1 MLKKYLIGATIAF
14 TVVGFTLIQRDHTL
28 PSPDPDNGGLF
39 MPEGFVAKVVIDSVG
54 STRHIAVNS
63 NGDIYAKLRSSRAG
77 QGGTIGMRDTDKD
90 GRVDSVVRFGDYVDV
105 GGSAVGVTIHNGYL
119 YTSTVKQVLRN
130 KLKPG
135 ELVPSSETEVV
146 LTDMDPN
153 VARNWHT
160 TKPLGFD
167 KKGNMYVP
175 FGSPSDAGQDITKYG
190 PIGIPNGTGLDPS
203 PELVKHGGI
212 WKFDAN
218 KLNQTQDDG
227 VRFATGIRSVVGMT
241 WNDQDDNLYAVMNG
255 IDNFHTIYPDMYT
268 PWQAAVLPSE
278 PLLRVKEGDD
288 YGWPYAYYDHML
300 RKNVL
305 QPGYGGNSK
314 ATEGRAAKF
323 DLPVMGF
330 PGHWAPMDV
339 LFYKG
344 NQFPARYKK
353 GAFVALHGSTDRSP
367 YPQAG
372 YIVCF
377 VPFNEDGTA
386 QPWEVF
392 ADGFA
397 GVDTIVNTSDAKYR
411 PMGLAEG
418 PDGSLY
424 LSESNKGKIW
434 RVMFKGDMAKFG
446 TAQLA
451 KMEQRKATRS
461 YIKDPDPVKDH
472 LNRGDKLY
480 GSILYKTYCASC
492 HQGDGKGDGSRF
504 PPLAGS
510 DWVLGNKE
518 RLIKAILFGL
528 DGEIT
533 VNGQVWNGMMP
544 AHEGFL
550 TDHAVASIST
560 YIRQNFG
567 NKATEVTGAEV
578 ASVRKAGK

>member
-1 MLKKYLIGATIAF
+1 MLKKYVAGIAIAL
-14 TVVGFTLIQRDHTL
+14 TVAGFTLIQTDKVL
-28 PSPDPDNGGLF
+28 PKADPQNGGLYL
-39 MPEGFVAKVVIDSVG
+39 PDGFVAKVVIDSVG
-54 STRHIAVNS
+54 STRHITVNT
-63 NGDIYAKLRSSRAG
+63 NGDIYAKLRSSRPG
-77 QGGTIGMRDTDKD
+77 QGGTIGMRDLNND
-90 GRVDSVVRFGDYVDV
+90 GRVDSVVRFGNYSDV
-105 GGSAVGVTIHNGYL
+105 GGSAVGVTVHNGYL

-130 KLKPG
+130 KLKAG
-135 ELVPSSETEVV
+135 ELVPTSETEVV

-175 FGSPSDAGQDITKYG
+175 FGSPSDAGQDLAKYG
-190 PIGIPNGTGLDPS
+190 PIGIPNGKGLDPS

-227 VRFATGIRSVVGMT
+227 VRYATGIRSVVGMT
-241 WNDQDDNLYAVMNG
+241 WNDADDKLYAVMNG
-255 IDNFHTIYPDMYT
+255 IDNFHTIYPDLFT

-278 PLLRVKEGDD
+278 PLLRVTEGSDF
-288 YGWPYAYYDHML
+288 GWPYAYYDHML
-300 RKNVL
+300 KKNVL

-314 ATEGRAAKF
+314 ATDGRAAKF
-323 DLPVMGF
+323 TQPVMGF

-344 NQFPARYKK
+344 NQFPARYKQ

-377 VPFNEDGTA
+377 VPFNKDGSA

-392 ADGFA
+392 ADGFTV
-397 GVDTIVNTSDAKYR
+397 VDTVVNTSDAKYR

-424 LSESNKGKIW
+424 LSDSNKGKIW
-434 RVMFKGDMAKFG
+434 RVMYNGDKTKFG
-446 TAQLA
+446 PAQLA
-451 KMEQRKATRS
+451 KMAQRKATRS
-461 YIKDPDPVKDH
+461 YIKDPDPVKDN
-472 LNRGDKLY
+472 LNRGDELY

-492 HQGDGKGDGSRF
+492 HQGNGKGDDSRF

-510 DWVLGNKE
+510 DWVLGDKE

-528 DGEIT
+528 DGEIK
-533 VNGQVWNGMMP
+533 VNGQVWNGLMP

-567 NKATEVTGAEV
+567 NKASDITGAEV
-578 ASVRKAGK
+578 AKVRKAGK

>member
-1 MLKKYLIGATIAF
+1 MACLLIVT
-14 TVVGFTLIQRDHTL
+14 GFTLIQNGSS
-28 PSPDPDNGGLF
+28 SPEGDPENGGLF
-39 MPEGFVAKVVIDSVG
+39 LPDGFVAKVVIDSVG
-54 STRHIAVNS
+54 QTRHIAVND
-63 NGDIYAKLRSSRAG
+63 NGDIYAKLRSSRGG
-77 QGGTIGMRDTDKD
+77 QGGTIGMRDLDKD
-90 GRVDSVVRFGDYVDV
+90 GRVDSVVRFGDYDSP

-119 YTSTVKQVLRN
+119 YTSTVNQVLRN

-135 ELVPSSETEVV
+135 ELVPSSETEVI
-146 LTDMDPN
+146 LTDTDPN
-153 VARNWHT
+153 VGRNWHT

-190 PIGIPNGTGLDPS
+190 PIGIPNGKGLDPS
-203 PELVKHGGI
+203 PELINHGGV

-218 KLNQTQDDG
+218 KLNQTQKDG
-227 VRFATGIRSVVGMT
+227 TRYATGIRSVVGMV
-241 WNDQDDNLYAVMNG
+241 WNDTDDKLYAVMNG
-255 IDNFHTIYPDMYT
+255 IDNFHTIYPDLYT

-278 PLLRVKEGDD
+278 PLLRVTEGADF
-288 YGWPYAYYDHML
+288 GWPYAYFDHML
-300 RKNVL
+300 NKNVL
-305 QPGYGGNSK
+305 QPGYGGHSK

-330 PGHWAPMDV
+330 PGHWAPMDI

-344 NQFPARYKK
+344 NQFPARYKQ

-367 YPQAG
+367 YPQSG

-377 VPFNEDGTA
+377 VPFNKDGSA
-386 QPWEVF
+386 QPYEVF
-392 ADGFA
+392 ADGFTV
-397 GVDTIVNTSDAKYR
+397 VDTVVNTSDAKYR

-418 PDGSLY
+418 SDGSLY

-434 RVMFKGDMAKFG
+434 RVMYKGDKAGFG
-446 TAQLA
+446 PAQLA
-451 KMEQRKATRS
+451 KMEKRKETRS
-461 YIKDPDPVKDH
+461 YIKTPDPVKDN

-492 HQGDGKGDGSRF
+492 HQGDGKGDNSRF

-510 DWVLGNKE
+510 DWVLGDKE
-518 RLIKAILFGL
+518 RLVKAILFGL
-528 DGEIT
+528 DGEIK
-533 VNGQVWNGMMP
+533 VNGQSWNGLMP

-567 NKATEVTGAEV
+567 NKASEVTGDEV
-578 ASVRKAGK
+578 AKIRKAGIK